1 VVEPSSNPLPAGI
14 RTIAMVFALCGLY
27 LAGAGL
33 IILVSPGTISLTV
46 GAPLLFGLELAGPYM
61 FLLMAAAAGGIAWG
75 LLSRVNLARRAAV
88 LAAVAGIVMLVPAV
102 SAAAALVQA
111 MWLAVDGLGIIIR
124 VVLVWYLSQS
134 STVDQFRRRPGST

>member
-1 VVEPSSNPLPAGI
+1 ML
-14 RTIAMVFALCGLY
+14 FALCGLY

-33 IILVSPGTISLTV
+33 IILVYPGTISLTV

-61 FLLMAAAAGGIAWG
+61 FLLMAAAAGGISWG

-88 LAAVAGIVMLVPAV
+88 LAAIAGIVMLVPPV
-102 SAAAALVQA
+102 SAAAAMVQP
-111 MWLAVDGLGIIIR
+111 MELAVDGLGIIFR

-134 STVDQFRRRPGST
+134 STVDQFRRRPGPP